1 MKVLQVVV
9 IGMCL
14 FLVTGCATLKDQGP
28 GSPLTLALV
37 TTAAQAGVYFPLR
50 DKPGA
55 DLDRASA
62 IVDRIAAVLTTDGKY
77 NWETAMNIVATDV
90 PIEYQAAA
98 MVVIAAVRVE
108 IEKALLNDQL
118 EVANKLLAAAV
129 QGAKLGLNMA
139 KEHRKKMGG

>member
-1 MKVLQVVV
+1 M
-9 IGMCL
+9 
-14 FLVTGCATLKDQGP
+14 
-28 GSPLTLALV
+28 

-90 PIEYQAAA
+90 PIEYQAPA
-98 MVVIAAVRVE
+98 MVVIAAARVE
-108 IEKALLNDQL
+108 IEKALQNDQL

>member
-1 MKVLQVVV
+1 MRSIMV
-9 IGMCL
+9 IFLGMCL
-14 FLVTGCATLKDQGP
+14 VLGAGCASLQNQELD
-28 GSPLTLALV
+28 SPLTLALV
-37 TTAAQAGVYFPLR
+37 TTAAQTGVYFPLR

-90 PIEYQAAA
+90 PIEYQAPA
-98 MVVIAAVRVE
+98 MVVIAAVRVQ
-108 IEKALLNDQL
+108 IEKALRNDQL

-139 KEHRKKMGG
+139 KEFRKKG